1 MDIRKVIKERGWTL
15 ERLATEM
22 TNKREGKKGIS
33 QSSLSQLLNGSTP
46 LDRLQEI
53 ARIIG
58 VSRSEL
64 VKDENQINGY
74 IEVGGELK
82 KVTSVG
88 ELEKIVSELKKEGK

>member
-1 MDIRKVIKERGWTL
+1 MDIKKVIKEHGWTL
-15 ERLATEM
+15 ERLASEM
-22 TNKREGKKGIS
+22 TNKREDKKGMS

-58 VSRSEL
+58 VPLSEL

-74 IEVGGELK
+74 IEVRGGLK
-82 KVTSVG
+82 KVTSVE
-88 ELEKIVSELKKEGK
+88 ELEKIVQEIKGE

>member
-1 MDIRKVIKERGWTL
+1 MDIKKVIKERGWTL
-15 ERLATEM
+15 ERLASEM
-22 TNKREGKKGIS
+22 TNKREDKKGIS

-58 VSRSEL
+58 VPLSEL

-74 IEVGGELK
+74 IEVRGELK
-82 KVTSVG
+82 KVTSV
-88 ELEKIVSELKKEGK
+88 EELKKLVAEIDK